1 MTLSDRDR
9 AITLIGI
16 LLALFLAA
24 LDQTIVATALPR
36 IVEDL
41 SGLDR
46 YAWVAT
52 AYLLAST
59 ALVPIYGKLADMY
72 SRRAI
77 ELWAVGLFL
86 FGSVLCGLAGKFG
99 DLPLIGDGMNQ
110 LVAFRGVQGMGAA
123 GIIAMTFIVIA
134 DLFPPAERGKYQGL
148 VGAVFGI
155 ASVLGPLVGGFLT
168 DNAGGVIPGV
178 EGWRWVFYVN
188 VPIGGLALWF
198 LVTRMPALEARGGEG
213 GERHAL
219 DYVSAILLIGGL
231 VPFILALQLDKLR
244 YPWWPTLSSGASGF
258 VTVGLLAGAL
268 ISLAAFVARTRRV
281 RNPVFD
287 LALFK
292 NRVFSMANL
301 AGFFSGAVFMS
312 LLIFLPL
319 FIVQVVGVSA
329 TRAGMSLV
337 PLSFG
342 IVFGSVVAGQLVS
355 RIGHY
360 RLLLLGGGL
369 ILFVGVML
377 LSQMSADVGYWRV
390 TAYMLICGVG
400 VGPSLPLYT
409 LSIQNAV
416 DVRQLGQATSG
427 AQFFRQLGGT
437 VGAAIM
443 GTVLVATLISTIS
456 DAPSGDPLP
465 VSPARLAATGGVGV
479 EREIRAAFDLT
490 YLRLQRAVVDRDV
503 DARVLVLDDPQVPER
518 YKNALREY
526 FEGDATNDPERVGQE
541 WLGEIRT
548 AMDRDVNRV
557 AMELRERVRHGIATA
572 VTRIYFYAM
581 FLVAAAWTATI
592 FLPELPLRKTHD
604 GGGS

>member
-1 MTLSDRDR
+1 MTLTNRDR

-24 LDQTIVATALPR
+24 LDQTIVATALPK

-41 SGLDR
+41 RGLDR

-59 ALVPIYGKLADMY
+59 SLVPIYGKLADMY

-99 DLPLIGDGMNQ
+99 DLPLIGGGMNQ

-134 DLFPPAERGKYQGL
+134 DLFPPAERGKYQGFI
-148 VGAVFGI
+148 GAVFGI

-188 VPIGGLALWF
+188 VPIGALALWF
-198 LVTRMPALEARGGEG
+198 LVTHMPALEARGG

-231 VPFILALQLDKLR
+231 VPFIIALQLDKLR
-244 YPWWPTLSSGASGF
+244 YPWWPTPSSGASGF
-258 VTVGLLAGAL
+258 ATMGLLAVAL
-268 ISLAAFVARTRRV
+268 TALAAFVARTRRV

-329 TRAGMSLV
+329 TRAGMSLI

-355 RIGHY
+355 RVGHY
-360 RLLLLGGGL
+360 RMLLLGGGL

-377 LSQMSADVGYWRV
+377 LSQMSADVEYWRV
-390 TAYMLICGVG
+390 TTYMLICGVG
-400 VGPSLPLYT
+400 VGPTLPLYT

-416 DVRQLGQATSG
+416 DVRQIGQATSG

-437 VGAAIM
+437 VGAAVM
-443 GTVLVATLISTIS
+443 GAVLVANLISTIS
-456 DAPSGDPLP
+456 NASSGDTLP
-465 VSPARLAATGGVGV
+465 VSPVRLAATGGVGV
-479 EREIRAAFDLT
+479 EREIRAAFDRT
-490 YLRLQRAVVDRDV
+490 YFQLERVVADGDG
-503 DARVLVLDDPQVPER
+503 DALVVVLDDPQVPER
-518 YKNALREY
+518 YKNAIREH
-526 FEGDATNDPERVGQE
+526 FEGEVTNDADGRE

-557 AMELRERVRHGIATA
+557 AMELRERVRYGLASA

-581 FLVAAAWTATI
+581 FLVVAACTATF

-604 GGGS
+604 GAGS